1 MAAFVIF
8 GHAYETEGAPRPV
21 VPARSI
27 LVLTEECG
35 QSGTIP
41 DFYYEALA
49 NPDVAVLFTDPVKH
63 KAAIE
68 GVIRRRIRIYPAGSS
83 MPDITVD
90 PVSLIRDEQLYYPSG
105 LHRIPLRAENFTM
118 NARRRGSARF
128 QTKNIERSFQ
138 GSILA
143 GHARVSLH
151 TLLTE
156 FPGVHYSFLC
166 RTLVSA
172 NSSEPNAETEIK
184 ATIANEFGVRLDT
197 VFTAEGFNVP
207 RTALDFLDGIDPAA
221 LTAEQRA
228 AATALRERIAR
239 ILARRRAS
247 GSPLQSESVESL
259 VRVLAQRSPSAA
271 RVAALI
277 AGAPAA
283 SLNKPE
289 RHDGFTPLMMA
300 ALRGHTGAI
309 VDLLGRGVAVNARAH
324 DETTALGFA
333 ASGAHADAVALLLG
347 AGANPNLASD
357 DGTTPLMLACARPTP
372 AGRASVRALLAA
384 GADVRIADDDGFT
397 ALCYAVTW
405 PQEEIVP
412 DLLAAGADATVK
424 TKAGETPMMLAL
436 KERQLGVASL
446 LLASGAPLD
455 LGHRG
460 PKGTALGYAIN
471 ARADGIAMEIIR
483 RGIAVARP
491 ALILKKADELG
502 GLPEVVN
509 WARARIASSSERR
522 RRATRK
528 RSS

>member
-1 MAAFVIF
+1 MDAFVIF
-8 GHAYETEGAPRPV
+8 GHAYETEGAPRPA
-21 VPARSI
+21 VPAGST

-49 NPDVAVLFTDPVKH
+49 DPGNAVLFADPITH

-68 GVIRRRIRIYPAGSS
+68 GIIRRRIRVYRAGDAI
-83 MPDITVD
+83 PDITVD
-90 PVSLIRDEQLYYPSG
+90 PVSLNRAGQLYYLSG
-105 LHRIPLRAENFTM
+105 LHRLPLREANFTM
-118 NARRRGSARF
+118 NASRRGAARF
-128 QTKNIERSFQ
+128 QTETKERSFQ

-151 TLLTE
+151 MLLTE

-184 ATIANEFGVRLDT
+184 ATIANEFGVRPDT

-207 RTALDFLDGIDPAA
+207 RTALDFLDGLDMAT

-228 AATALRERIAR
+228 AADGLRERIGA
-239 ILARRRAS
+239 ILARRRES
-247 GSPLQSESVESL
+247 GSPLQSDTVESL
-259 VRVLAQRSPSAA
+259 VRLLAQRAPPAA
-271 RVAALI
+271 RVAARI
-277 AGAPAA
+277 AATPAA
-283 SLNKPE
+283 SLNRPE

-309 VDLLGRGVAVNARAH
+309 VGLLGRGVAVNTRAH
-324 DETTALGFA
+324 DQTTALGFA
-333 ASGAHADAVALLLG
+333 ASGAHSDVVALLLG

-372 AGRASVRALLAA
+372 AGRACVRALLAA
-384 GADVRIADDDGFT
+384 GADVRVADDDGFT
-397 ALCYAVTW
+397 ALSYAVTW

-412 DLLAAGADATVK
+412 DLLDVGADATVK
-424 TKAGETPMMLAL
+424 TKKGETPMMLSL
-436 KERQLGVASL
+436 RERQLGVATL
-446 LLASGAPLD
+446 LLTSGAPLD

-460 PKGTALGYAIN
+460 PKGSALGYAIA

-483 RGIAVARP
+483 RVGVTVRP
-491 ALILKKADELG
+491 ALILKKAKEIG
-502 GLPEVVN
+502 GLPEVVA
-509 WARARIASSSERR
+509 WASARMASSSERR
-522 RRATRK
+522 RRTTRK